1 MFQFHV
7 QSQEFAEAMKKIA
20 MAIPSSSGKGEN
32 DCIKLALY
40 KSVKSVDKSLGLFL
54 AFDGKVQALS
64 TLNIYETVA
73 DVDELEI
80 HISGKK
86 ALAAANA
93 FAAMDTVLEVKIDKE
108 MIISG
113 AGNQVTL
120 KLGQK
125 ITALKPT
132 EPILQE
138 IEMQTEEFIRFINFA
153 ASCHGQDKGSRGL
166 HCVGI
171 RIDEDTHMMKAVSSN
186 GNRCAY
192 AQTSN
197 FKIRPVPQQKQQ
209 ETEAGAEDKQS
220 ESKKKSI
227 TVVIEGKQLK
237 NAVQNLT
244 AKKKVIVGVDE
255 KRLRIKCGTDVVMIL
270 TQDIPFPMDA
280 VLQAISKCERV
291 GAWKASLAK
300 VFQSLAIYEITM
312 ETPWLEISRKSDSQ
326 IALQGKDDSTSAAVV
341 CGQEGEIKKIVVDE
355 REFKSSLSVFAKDQ
369 DIIIETMSEVMPLTI
384 RQSEEDPN
392 RIIVMPIAEE
402 E

>member
-40 KSVKSVDKSLGLFL
+40 KSVKSVDKSLGLLL

-64 TLNIYETVA
+64 TLNIYEAAA
-73 DVDELEI
+73 DEDELEI

-93 FAAMDTVLEVKIDKE
+93 FAAMDTALEVKIDKE
-108 MIISG
+108 MVISG

-125 ITALKPT
+125 ITALKPS

-138 IEMQTEEFIRFINFA
+138 VEMPTDEFIRFVNFA

-171 RIDEDTHMMKAVSSN
+171 RIDEEAHLMKAVSSN
-186 GNRCAY
+186 GNKCAY
-192 AQTSN
+192 AQTGN
-197 FKIRPVPQQKQQ
+197 FKIRPVSQPKQP
-209 ETEAGAEDKQS
+209 ESEEATE
-220 ESKKKSI
+220 KKKI
-227 TVVIEGKQLK
+227 TTVVIEGKQLK

-244 AKKKVIVGVDE
+244 AKKKVIVGIDE

-280 VLQAISKCERV
+280 VLQAIAKCERV
-291 GAWKASLAK
+291 GAWKAPLAK

-312 ETPWLEISRKSDSQ
+312 ETPWLEISKKSDSQ
-326 IALQGKDDSTSAAVV
+326 IALQGKDDSTCATVM

-355 REFKSSLSVFAKDQ
+355 REFKSSLSIFSKDQ
-369 DIIIETMSEVMPLTI
+369 DIIIETMSDVMPLTI
-384 RQSEEDPN
+384 RQNEEDPN

-402 E
+402 D

>member
-20 MAIPSSSGKGEN
+20 MAIPSTSGKGEN

-40 KSVKSVDKSLGLFL
+40 KNVKSVEKSLGLFL

-64 TLNIYETVA
+64 TLGIYEVIS
-73 DVDELEI
+73 DEDELEV

-86 ALAAANA
+86 AFAAANA
-93 FAAMDTVLEVKIDKE
+93 FAAMDTVLEVRVDKE
-108 MIISG
+108 MVISG

-125 ITALKPT
+125 ITALKPS
-132 EPILQE
+132 EPIVQE
-138 IEMQTEEFIRFINFA
+138 IEMPTDEFIQFINFA
-153 ASCHGQDKGSRGL
+153 ASCHGADKGSRGL

-171 RIDEDTHMMKAVSSN
+171 RIDEKAHMMKAVSSN
-186 GNRCAY
+186 GSRCAY
-192 AQTSN
+192 AQTGN
-197 FKIRPVPQQKQQ
+197 FKIRPVSQQKSQ
-209 ETEAGAEDKQS
+209 ETEET
-220 ESKKKSI
+220 EEVTKKPI
-227 TVVIEGKQLK
+227 TIVIEGKQLK

-244 AKKKVIVGVDE
+244 AKKKVIVGIDE

-280 VLQAISKCERV
+280 VLQAIAKCDRK
-291 GAWKASLAK
+291 GAWKAPLAK

-312 ETPWLEISRKSDSQ
+312 ETPWLEISRKSESQ
-326 IALQGKDDSTSAAVV
+326 IALHGKDDSTSAAVV
-341 CGQEGEIKKIVVDE
+341 CGQEGEINRIVVDE

-384 RQSEEDPN
+384 RQSEDDPN